1 MSAMKRIGLP
11 ILEAL
16 SEGACTRTELFERVE
31 DRINLKWATFKRFM
45 GMLRSD
51 GMIKTLQISDEHPH
65 TRITLTSAGEEV
77 AKEFFSND

>member
-31 DRINLKWATFKRFM
+31 DRIDLKWETFKRFM

-51 GMIKTLQISDEHPH
+51 GMITTLPICNEHPH
-65 TRITLTSAGEEV
+65 TRVALSAEGKDVVGEFCE
-77 AKEFFSND
+77 

>member
-31 DRINLKWATFKRFM
+31 DRIDLKWETFKRFM

-51 GMIKTLQISDEHPH
+51 GMIKTLPICNENPH
-65 TRITLTSAGEEV
+65 TRITLSAEGSEV
-77 AKEFFSND
+77 VQSLLE

>member
-31 DRINLKWATFKRFM
+31 DRIDLKRETFKRFM

-51 GMIKTLQISDEHPH
+51 GMIKTLSICNEHPH
-65 TRITLTSAGEEV
+65 TRITLSEEGCEV
-77 AKEFFSND
+77 VQSLLT